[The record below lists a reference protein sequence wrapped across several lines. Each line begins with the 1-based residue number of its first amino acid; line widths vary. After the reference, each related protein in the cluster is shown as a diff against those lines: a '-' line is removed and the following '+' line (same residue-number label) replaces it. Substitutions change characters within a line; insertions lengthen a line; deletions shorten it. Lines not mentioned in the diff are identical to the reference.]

1 MGLHVLE
8 TRLKGTKLWRLV
20 VMAIA
25 VFSLTVLL
33 QSCSA
38 LDRLRLENFR
48 TESADVPTLI
58 STVIGEPKTFNYLL
72 TQESSSTDVLALM
85 YEGLIGIDQT
95 TSEIIP
101 ALAESWIISEDGQTI
116 TYTLKEDLKWSDGEP
131 LTVDDV
137 VFTYND
143 LILNEKI
150 ATDTRDILRIGA
162 EGKLPEIRKLDERRV
177 EFKIPEPFAPF
188 LRVTGIAILPKHIL
202 QPTVET
208 FDSEG
213 IPRFMTTWGTD
224 TDPTEV
230 VGNGPYTIKNFEPGE
245 RIVFQANPYFWD
257 QGPYIEEVIWPVVS
271 SQDAQ
276 FVRFRSGDADLMAVT
291 PDNFSLMK
299 QDEAQGNYTV
309 YNGGP
314 TTTRL
319 FMTFNLN
326 KGSVD
331 GKPVVDPIK
340 SAWFTSVKF
349 RQAIAYAIDREAM
362 LTNIFKGLGEM
373 QNSQIAPQSPYFAA
387 TGLPVYDYN
396 IEKAKELLL
405 SDGFRYEGNRLVD
418 AQGNEVRFVMQTNVG
433 NKIRESAGA
442 QIAQNLSKVGIR
454 VDFQP
459 IDFNKLVTNI
469 SDSLKW
475 EAIVLGFGAGVEPN
489 SSANLWLTGGGLHFF
504 NQQPQGDLELTG
516 REIYPWE
523 QQISD
528 LYVQAAQELD
538 ETKRKALYFETQKLV
553 QENLPFIH
561 LVGQYSM
568 SAVRNKVENVEYTAL
583 GGVLWNINELK
594 LEEF

>member
-1 MGLHVLE
+1 
-8 TRLKGTKLWRLV
+8 
-20 VMAIA
+20 
-25 VFSLTVLL
+25 
-33 QSCSA
+33 
-38 LDRLRLENFR
+38 
-48 TESADVPTLI
+48 
-58 STVIGEPKTFNYLL
+58 
-72 TQESSSTDVLALM
+72 
-85 YEGLIGIDQT
+85 
-95 TSEIIP
+95 
-101 ALAESWIISEDGQTI
+101 
-116 TYTLKEDLKWSDGEP
+116 
-131 LTVDDV
+131 
-137 VFTYND
+137 
-143 LILNEKI
+143 
-150 ATDTRDILRIGA
+150 
-162 EGKLPEIRKLDERRV
+162 
-177 EFKIPEPFAPF
+177 
-188 LRVTGIAILPKHIL
+188 
-202 QPTVET
+202 
-208 FDSEG
+208 
-213 IPRFMTTWGTD
+213 TD
-224 TDPTEV
+224 TDPSKV
-230 VGNGPYTIKNFEPGE
+230 VCNGPYTNKKFVPGE
-245 RIVFQANPYFWD
+245 RIVFQANPYYWEEGPNGES
-257 QGPYIEEVIWPVVS
+257 QPYIQEVIWPVVN

-291 PDNFSLMK
+291 PDNFALMK

-331 GKPVVDPIK
+331 GKPVVDPVK

-349 RQAIAYAIDREAM
+349 RQAVAYAIDRDAM

-387 TGLPVYDYN
+387 TGLPEYDYN
-396 IEKAKELLL
+396 TEKARQLLL
-405 SDGFRYEGNRLVD
+405 SDGFRYEGDQLVD
-418 AQGNEVRFVMQTNVG
+418 AEGNQVRFTLQTNVG

-442 QIAQNLSKVGIR
+442 QIKQNLAQIGIT

-475 EAIVLGFGAGVEPN
+475 DAIVLGFGAGVEPN
-489 SSANLWLTGGGLHFF
+489 SSANLWLTDGGLHFF
-504 NQQPQGDLELTG
+504 NQQPQSDMVLTG

-561 LVGQYSM
+561 LVGQYAM
-568 SAVRNKVENVEYTAL
+568 SAVRNKVENVKYTSL
-583 GGVLWNINELK
+583 GGVLWNINALK
-594 LEEF
+594 IEE